1 MLKNPNNCH
10 YKSSLDVAA
19 TNQAILADG
28 LISFDII
35 NTNTGASI
43 NYSNGKVVTLKQPGL
58 YHVDLQATVA
68 PTAAGLVTM
77 NLLKGGVVMPGKTPA
92 AVPTAAGSAVSLTT
106 AADIYI
112 PCCGV
117 PATISAQ
124 IDVAGAVASATMVVT
139 KMA

>member
-35 NTNTGASI
+35 NTNTGVSI
-43 NYSNGKVVTLKQPGL
+43 DYSTGKVVTLKQPGL

-92 AVPTAAGSAVSLTT
+92 AVPTAA
-106 AADIYI
+106 DIYI

-124 IDVAGAVASATMVVT
+124 IDVAGTVVSATMVVT

>member
-35 NTNTGASI
+35 NTNTGVSI
-43 NYSNGKVVTLKQPGL
+43 DYSTGKVVTLKQPGL

-68 PTAAGLVTM
+68 
-77 NLLKGGVVMPGKTPA
+77 
-92 AVPTAAGSAVSLTT
+92 PTAAGSAVSLTT

-124 IDVAGAVASATMVVT
+124 IDVAGTVVSATMVVT

>member
-35 NTNTGASI
+35 NTNTGVSI
-43 NYSNGKVVTLKQPGL
+43 DYSTGKVVTLKQPGL
-58 YHVDLQATVA
+58 YHVDLQATVE

-77 NLLKGGVVMPGKTPA
+77 NLLKGGVVIPGKNPA
-92 AVPTAAGSAVSLTT
+92 AAGSAVSLTT

-124 IDVAGAVASATMVVT
+124 IDVAGTVDSATMVVT

>member
-35 NTNTGASI
+35 NTNTGVSI
-43 NYSNGKVVTLKQPGL
+43 NYSTGKVVTLKQPGL
-58 YHVDLQATVA
+58 YHVDLQATVE

-77 NLLKGGVVMPGKTPA
+77 NLLKGGTVIPGKNPA
-92 AVPTAAGSAVSLTT
+92 AAATAVSLPT

-117 PATISAQ
+117 PAAISAQ
-124 IDVAGAVASATMVVT
+124 IDVAGTVASATMVVT

>member
-1 MLKNPNNCH
+1 MLNPNNCH

-28 LISFDII
+28 LISFDIV
-35 NTNTGASI
+35 NTNTGKSVQFTT
-43 NYSNGKVVTLKQPGL
+43 GKLITLACPGL
-58 YHVDLQATVA
+58 YHVDLQATVE

-77 NLLKGGVVMPGKTPA
+77 NLLKGGVVIPGKNPA
-92 AVPTAAGSAVSLTT
+92 VAAAAAGSAVSLTT

-124 IDVAGAVASATMVVT
+124 IDVAGTIDGATMVVT

>member
-1 MLKNPNNCH
+1 MLNPNNCH

-19 TNQAILADG
+19 TNQAIVADG
-28 LISFDII
+28 LISFDIV
-35 NTNTGASI
+35 NTNTGKSVQFTT
-43 NYSNGKVVTLKQPGL
+43 GKLITLACPGL
-58 YHVDLQATVA
+58 YHVDLQATVE

-77 NLLKGGVVMPGKTPA
+77 NLLKGGVVIPGKNPA
-92 AVPTAAGSAVSLTT
+92 AAAAAAGSAVSLTT

-124 IDVAGAVASATMVVT
+124 IDVAGTVASATMVIT

>member
-1 MLKNPNNCH
+1 MLNPNNCH

-28 LISFDII
+28 LISFDIV
-35 NTNTGASI
+35 NTNTGKSVQFTT
-43 NYSNGKVVTLKQPGL
+43 GKLITLACPGL
-58 YHVDLQATVA
+58 YHVDLQATVE

-77 NLLKGGVVMPGKTPA
+77 NLLKGGVVIPGKNPA
-92 AVPTAAGSAVSLTT
+92 AAAAAAGSAVSLTT

-117 PATISAQ
+117 PAAISAQ
-124 IDVAGAVASATMVVT
+124 IDVAGTVDSATMVVT

>member
-35 NTNTGASI
+35 NTNTGVSI
-43 NYSNGKVVTLKQPGL
+43 DYSTGKVVTLKQPGL
-58 YHVDLQATVA
+58 YHVDLQATVE

-77 NLLKGGVVMPGKTPA
+77 NLLKGGVVIPGKNPA
-92 AVPTAAGSAVSLTT
+92 AAATAAGSAVSLTT

-112 PCCGV
+112 PCYGV

-124 IDVAGAVASATMVVT
+124 IDVAGTVASATLVVT

>member
-35 NTNTGASI
+35 NTNTGVSI
-43 NYSNGKVVTLKQPGL
+43 DYSTGKVVTLKQPGL
-58 YHVDLQATVA
+58 YHVDLQATVE

-77 NLLKGGVVMPGKTPA
+77 NLSPAKFLLRQRLRPA
-92 AVPTAAGSAVSLTT
+92 A
-106 AADIYI
+106 
-112 PCCGV
+112 
-117 PATISAQ
+117 Q
-124 IDVAGAVASATMVVT
+124 
-139 KMA
+139 

>member
-19 TNQAILADG
+19 TNQSILADG

-35 NTNTGASI
+35 NTNTGVSI

-92 AVPTAAGSAVSLTT
+92 AVPTAAGMTT

-124 IDVAGAVASATMVVT
+124 IDVAGTVVSATMVVT